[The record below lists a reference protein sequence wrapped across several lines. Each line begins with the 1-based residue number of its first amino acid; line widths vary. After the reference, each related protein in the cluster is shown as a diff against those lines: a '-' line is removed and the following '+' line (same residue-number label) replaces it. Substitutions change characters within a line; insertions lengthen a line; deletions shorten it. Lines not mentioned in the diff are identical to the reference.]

1 MNIDVYQGKW
11 LRPDYSLL
19 SLSRLVKGAC
29 DISNFD
35 QLVQDITRIQ
45 FNSVSNVT
53 KISCIDHIYTNTK
66 FRCSAATVISFGD
79 SDHDLISYTRFS
91 KNPPIPSRIVVKR
104 SYKNFKQEAF
114 LNDVRNTDWSE
125 VQGCDN
131 VDHATEC
138 FTRKFRYILNV
149 HAPWVRIQQRKNFHL
164 GSLMKP
170 RS

>member
-19 SLSRLVKGAC
+19 SLSRLIKSAC
-29 DISNFD
+29 DISSFD

-79 SDHDLISYTRFS
+79 SDKLYTIFQEPTNTI
-91 KNPPIPSRIVVKR
+91 KNCCEAQL
-104 SYKNFKQEAF
+104 QE
-114 LNDVRNTDWSE
+114 
-125 VQGCDN
+125 
-131 VDHATEC
+131 
-138 FTRKFRYILNV
+138 I
-149 HAPWVRIQQRKNFHL
+149 
-164 GSLMKP
+164 
-170 RS
+170 